1 MAQYGKII
9 IYMMHDYPFI
19 YEFLGH
25 AAGSLLKVRAHG
37 AKNTEELIGIA
48 SNVFA
53 PLKPL
58 GWSISLQQVKREIV
72 TLLTILRKQN
82 VHSMMEIGTRN
93 GGTLFLF
100 SWTLPSDAKMLSLDL
115 PSEQSIKRGY
125 DRFKTSYLASF
136 IQKGQRLA
144 LVRGDSHSPTSL
156 EREKSALKGDMLD
169 FLFID
174 GDHTYEGVK
183 RDFEM
188 YSPLVRKGGLI
199 AFHDICGHHI
209 GVSEVDR
216 YWAEIK
222 NRYRHTE
229 FVEDP
234 KQKWAGIGLLYV

>member
-1 MAQYGKII
+1 MGQYGKIV
-9 IYMMHDYPFI
+9 IYMMHDYPFV
-19 YEFLGH
+19 YELLGS

-37 AKNTEELIGIA
+37 TVKTEELIGVI

-72 TLLTILRKQN
+72 TLLSILRREN

-125 DRFKTSYLASF
+125 DRFKTSYLSNF
-136 IQKGQRLA
+136 IQKSQQLT
-144 LVRGDSHSPTSL
+144 LVRGDSHSPTSFAKV
-156 EREKSALKGDMLD
+156 KSALKGELD

-183 RDFEM
+183 KDFEM
-188 YSPLVRKGGLI
+188 YSPLVRRGGLV
-199 AFHDICGHHI
+199 AFHDICGHHL

-222 NRYRHTE
+222 NSYRHTE
-229 FVEDP
+229 IIEDP
-234 KQKWAGIGLLYV
+234 QQKWAGIGLLYV